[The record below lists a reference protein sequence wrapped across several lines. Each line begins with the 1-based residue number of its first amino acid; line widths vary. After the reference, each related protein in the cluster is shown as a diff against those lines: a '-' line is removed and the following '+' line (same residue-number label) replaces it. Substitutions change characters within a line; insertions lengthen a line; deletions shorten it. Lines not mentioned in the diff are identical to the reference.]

1 MRQYRSPQPR
11 DFYPAILLSA
21 RKEYV
26 DQLDEMMW
34 KDRIRT
40 RSQLATIALSEYA
53 ERHGHPALPRR
64 LEGRGK
70 KSELRLSQ

>member
-1 MRQYRSPQPR
+1 MRDNTAPAR

-34 KDRIRT
+34 RDRIRT

-53 ERHGHPALPRR
+53 ERHGHAPLPRR
-64 LEGRGK
+64 LEGRPK
-70 KSELRLSQ
+70 KSE